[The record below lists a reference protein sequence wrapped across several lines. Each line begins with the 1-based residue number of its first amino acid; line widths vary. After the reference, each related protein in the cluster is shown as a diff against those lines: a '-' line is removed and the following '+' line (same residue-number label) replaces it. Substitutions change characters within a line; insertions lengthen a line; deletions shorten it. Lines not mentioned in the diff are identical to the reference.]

1 MATNDL
7 LQHLPMLGNATPFTD
22 VSESNRRQVE
32 TFLSTGN
39 IAIGDWVQLDNNKTG
54 PERVIYVASSGNQAN
69 GNSLV
74 CGVALDAATTGIE
87 SRVRVVVAGYVE
99 GAKVTALVAL
109 GMPLVVDANAPTAD
123 LMAAGDIA
131 PACGVTLEAGV
142 GGTCDVWVYKNF

>member
-1 MATNDL
+1 MATNTL
-7 LQHLPMLGNATPFTD
+7 IQRLPATGETFTTL
-22 VSESNRRQVE
+22 EGSNRRQVE
-32 TFLSTGN
+32 TFMSTGN
-39 IAIGDWVQLDNNKTG
+39 IAIGDWVQFDNNKLG

-74 CGVALDAATTGIE
+74 VGVALDTAVAGTA
-87 SRVRVVVAGYVE
+87 SRVRVVVSGYVE

-142 GGTCDVWVYKNF
+142 GGTCDVWVYKQF